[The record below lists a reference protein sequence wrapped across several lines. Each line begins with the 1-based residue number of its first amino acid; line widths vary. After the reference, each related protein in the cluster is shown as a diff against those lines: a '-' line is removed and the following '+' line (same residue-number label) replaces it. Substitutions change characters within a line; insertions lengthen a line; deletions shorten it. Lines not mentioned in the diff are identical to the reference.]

1 MTGVPPTAAVAATR
15 ADRLVEAL
23 ANEEFDRARELLD
36 EIDAFLEAQR

>member
-23 ANEEFDRARELLD
+23 ANEEFDRARDLVE
-36 EIDAFLEAQR
+36 EIDAFLGAQQ